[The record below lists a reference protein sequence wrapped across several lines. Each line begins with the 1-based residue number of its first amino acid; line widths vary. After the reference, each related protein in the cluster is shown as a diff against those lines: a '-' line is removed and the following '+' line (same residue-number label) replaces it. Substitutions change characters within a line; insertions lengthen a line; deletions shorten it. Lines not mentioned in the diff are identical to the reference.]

1 MSNIKIAEIWEKNC
15 GNLGKNC
22 GNLGKKSNIKSAEIW
37 ENNAEIWQLQD
48 LLAEI
53 WQLID
58 CGNLAT
64 YCGNMNA
71 SHPNTQSW
79 TSHFRCSFGKAREE
93 SKITATLTIPVLA

>member
-1 MSNIKIAEIWEKNC
+1 MGHPVSVSFLYFVYLVNCGNLGKCQISKLRKSGKMSNIKTAEIWEKNC
-15 GNLGKNC
+15 GNLGKM
-22 GNLGKKSNIKSAEIW
+22 SNIKSAEIW

-71 SHPNTQSW
+71 TRQ
-79 TSHFRCSFGKAREE
+79 
-93 SKITATLTIPVLA
+93 

>member
-1 MSNIKIAEIWEKNC
+1 MSNIKIAEIWEKTAEIWE
-15 GNLGKNC
+15 KT
-22 GNLGKKSNIKSAEIW
+22 KEIW

-71 SHPNTQSW
+71 SRPQRSREDIPY
-79 TSHFRCSFGKAREE
+79 HF
-93 SKITATLTIPVLA
+93 KIGRPCPF